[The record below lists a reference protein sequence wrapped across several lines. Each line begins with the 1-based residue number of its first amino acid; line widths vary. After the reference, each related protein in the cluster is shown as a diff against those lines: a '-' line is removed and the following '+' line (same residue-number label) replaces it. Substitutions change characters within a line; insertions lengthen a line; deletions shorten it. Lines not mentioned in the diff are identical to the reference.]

1 MEEISTREFPG
12 KVRDI
17 IEENEIYAYEMTNLP
32 KKVNWMT
39 NKDIII
45 INADKNLYIKR
56 FTLCHELWH
65 SVFKH
70 KFWDYQEEKEAD
82 NYACELL
89 IDDEELIDKAK
100 EWRSLL
106 DLQTLFWVPTKE
118 ILKRVKNLL
127 PNEKSLDY
135 ICI

>member
-1 MEEISTREFPG
+1 MEEISTREFPRR
-12 KVRDI
+12 VRDI

-56 FTLCHELWH
+56 FALCHELWH

-89 IDDEELIDKAK
+89 IDDKELMDKAK
-100 EWRSLL
+100 EWWSLL
-106 DLQTLFWVPTKE
+106 DLQTLFWVPAKE

>member
-1 MEEISTREFPG
+1 MEEISTREFPR

-56 FTLCHELWH
+56 FALCHELWH
-65 SVFKH
+65 TE
-70 KFWDYQEEKEAD
+70 EEKKAD
-82 NYACELL
+82 NFACNLL
-89 IDDEELIDKAK
+89 IDDEELMDKAK
-100 EWRSLL
+100 EWWSLF
-106 DLQTLFWVPTKE
+106 DLQTLFWVPAKE

>member
-1 MEEISTREFPG
+1 MEEISTREFPR

-17 IEENEIYAYEMTNLP
+17 IEKNEIYAYEMTNLP
-32 KKVNWMT
+32 KKVNGMT

-56 FTLCHELWH
+56 FTLCHELGH
-65 SVFKH
+65 SVFNHQFGDSK
-70 KFWDYQEEKEAD
+70 EEKEAD

-100 EWRSLL
+100 EGRSLF
-106 DLQTLFWVPTKE
+106 DLQTLFGVPAKE